1 MKTGV
6 FPLQANAKSMIMG
19 ESSGLVKY
27 VVDAGNDE
35 ILGLHIAGPRAT
47 DIIVEGALAIR
58 LEATLEEL
66 VTTIH
71 AHPTVGE
78 ALHEAAHAV
87 HNRAIHLHV

>member
-1 MKTGV
+1 
-6 FPLQANAKSMIMG
+6 MIMG

-58 LEATLEEL
+58 LEATLDEL

-71 AHPTVGE
+71 AHPTVAE

-87 HNRAIHLHV
+87 HNRAIHFHV